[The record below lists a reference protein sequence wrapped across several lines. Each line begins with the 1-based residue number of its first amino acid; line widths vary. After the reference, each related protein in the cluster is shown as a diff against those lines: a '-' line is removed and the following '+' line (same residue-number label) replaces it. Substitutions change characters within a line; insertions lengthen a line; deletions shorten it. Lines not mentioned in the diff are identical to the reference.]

1 MWVERGFMINFQ
13 EQNKHT
19 NYLDI
24 YIQDYFS
31 KIILPEKKEFDHFK
45 LIGKFIVIEGHD
57 CSGKSSIIN
66 SLEKMLNVPIKVINF
81 PTDGQFG
88 QDFMN
93 LLSEALGDWDN
104 TKLQEKIAQTAFK
117 DFEDCYK
124 WIENL
129 KKEYC
134 VISDRYYPST
144 FAYQG
149 SAGVPKEYIRRLI
162 KETIKNSNEP
172 NWKLKFN
179 VQIPDDIF
187 ILYSYLSSIKDRM
200 AIKQNEIDLQ
210 MIEQIQN
217 IKLQY
222 INFAFENN
230 ATLIESEDSISA
242 ISQVILNYLSK
253 HYG

>member
-1 MWVERGFMINFQ
+1 MINSK
-13 EQNKHT
+13 EENKYT
-19 NYLDI
+19 NYLDT
-24 YIQDYFS
+24 YVKDYFS
-31 KIILPEKKEFDHFK
+31 KIVLPEKKDFDHFK
-45 LIGKFIVIEGHD
+45 LIGKFIVLEGPD

-66 SLEKMLNVPIKVINF
+66 NLEKLLEVPIKVINF

-149 SAGVPKEYIRRLI
+149 SAGVPKEYIKRLI
-162 KETIKNSNEP
+162 KETIKHSNEQ
-172 NWKLKFN
+172 NWQLKFN

-187 ILYSYLSSIKDRM
+187 ILYSYLPSIKNRIIAEQD
-200 AIKQNEIDLQ
+200 KIDLQ
-210 MIEQIQN
+210 MIEQMQN

-222 INFAFENN
+222 VNFAFENN
-230 ATLIESEDSISA
+230 AVLIESEDSIKE
-242 ISQVILNYLSK
+242 ITQVILNYLSK

>member
-1 MWVERGFMINFQ
+1 MVNSKET
-13 EQNKHT
+13 NKQT
-19 NYLDI
+19 NYLDT
-24 YIQDYFS
+24 YIQEYFS
-31 KIILPEKKEFDHFK
+31 KIIIPENKNFDHSN

-57 CSGKSSIIN
+57 CSGKSSIIDY
-66 SLEKMLNVPIKVINF
+66 LEKLLEIPVKIIHF

-104 TKLQEKIAQTAFK
+104 SKLQEQIAQTAFK

-149 SAGVPKEYIRRLI
+149 SAGVPKEYIKRLI
-162 KETIKNSNEP
+162 KEKIKNKNEP
-172 NWKLKFN
+172 NWQLKFN
-179 VQIPDDIF
+179 IQIPDNIF
-187 ILYSYLSSIKDRM
+187 ILYSYLSSIKKR
-200 AIKQNEIDLQ
+200 ILNKQNEIDLQ
-210 MIEQIQN
+210 LLEQIQN

-230 ATLIESEDSISA
+230 ATLVESEAPPKEIA
-242 ISQVILNYLSK
+242 KIILNYISNY
-253 HYG
+253 YG